1 LPSYVSTPEE
11 RIECSDEKKF
21 QIVERVKER
30 LESAG
35 YKIVSIDG
43 VRIELEDAWALVR
56 ASNTEP
62 AIVLRFEGKTLEQL
76 KKVEGIVKEVVDK
89 VMKNN

>member
-1 LPSYVSTPEE
+1 
-11 RIECSDEKKF
+11 
-21 QIVERVKER
+21 VKER